1 LRFSLLT
8 IVTVPFLAVF
18 VITFSG
24 FAIVCAG
31 FYLFVSYFLYLRY
44 VKKVRPKY
52 PLASP
57 SLEHEPYFPR
67 TNIPRPVY
75 KDYREH
81 PEYFDKKKKKK
92 KKN

>member
-8 IVTVPFLAVF
+8 IVTVPFRALFLVTVAWV
-18 VITFSG
+18 T
-24 FAIVCAG
+24 IVCAG
-31 FYLFVSYFLYLRY
+31 VYLFVSYFLYLKY

-57 SLEHEPYFPR
+57 GLEQEPIFPR
-67 TNIPRPVY
+67 TNISRPVY

-81 PEYFDKKKKKK
+81 PEYFDKKKKKQK
-92 KKN
+92 K